1 MEQQIQPVLNLES
14 QSFPEEIAPQELST
28 PEILAQRYEFVRTIG
43 NGSQG
48 RLYKAIDKR
57 TQKDV
62 AIKQLRIDLVED
74 WKSYTLFA
82 REAKVLSELDLDG
95 VAKFHE
101 YYECLDGEHPCAYL
115 VQEYIDGISLEER
128 MASGTRYSV
137 SRVFEIALQLV
148 DILEKLHTHEPPV
161 VHRDLKP
168 GNIMICQEN
177 GHDKAYLIDFGAVAN
192 PQIQGGGS
200 TVAGTYGYM
209 PPEQL
214 MGKPE
219 PASDIYAL
227 AATICFMLSGVS
239 PADMQTLDFKLI
251 IEPHLQALP
260 NAVSRVLSSML
271 APSVKDR
278 LTDYE
283 DIRRYFNAF
292 KNSQFDI
299 LEHEESDMSFYATP
313 EYENQLKNV
322 KTLWDNDNLKLWEAL
337 PEQTPRALHPCME
350 SLKPVDLCSHKTL
363 VKNKINRNV
372 SAGVGCLVIFFCGG
386 LALGCA
392 GAGIWSFISEIIA
405 GNISKAF
412 GVLILC
418 GLVTVFLL
426 SFFKLTY
433 SIEKAKWTDKYR
445 SSSAR
450 LENCLDLMKR
460 GRKTIAII
468 TNISYKSYSS
478 DDVEEYEFKNKD
490 KGVYLHNIPR
500 FEISYKFN
508 PPDDSLTNDLV
519 HHIIVHRDPSEHL
532 HVGDPLPILY
542 EVSQKNN
549 RRVESMPF
557 PFALCDVHDIP
568 EMMCVTLNGSVVS
581 V

>member
-14 QSFPEEIAPQELST
+14 RSFPEEIAPQELLT
-28 PEILAQRYEFVRTIG
+28 PEILAQRYEFVRMIG

-177 GHDKAYLIDFGAVAN
+177 GHDKVYLIDFGAVAN

-271 APSVKDR
+271 APAVKDR

-283 DIRRYFNAF
+283 DIRRYCNAF

-299 LEHEESDMSFYATP
+299 LEYDESDMSFYATP
-313 EYENQLKNV
+313 EYEEKLKNV
-322 KTLWDNDNLKLWEAL
+322 KTLWDDDNLKLWEAL
-337 PEQTPRALHPCME
+337 PEQTPRTLHICMD
-350 SLKPVDLCSHKTL
+350 SLKPVDLCSHKSL

-386 LALGCA
+386 LALECA
-392 GAGIWSFISEIIA
+392 GTGIYVFVSEIIA
-405 GNISKAF
+405 GNVLGALGGLIGF
-412 GVLILC
+412 GIVVFVLLKYIR
-418 GLVTVFLL
+418 F
-426 SFFKLTY
+426 SY
-433 SIEKAKWTDKYR
+433 SVEKPKWADMYR
-445 SSSAR
+445 SSSSR
-450 LENCLDLMKR
+450 LDNCRELMKC
-460 GRKTIAII
+460 GRKTIAIV

-478 DDVEEYEFKNKD
+478 DDVEEYEFNNKD

-508 PPDDSLTNDLV
+508 PPDDSQVGDLV
-519 HHIIVHRDPSEHL
+519 HRIIVHRDPSEHL

-549 RRVESMPF
+549 RRVQSMPF
-557 PFALCDVHDIP
+557 PFASCDVQNIP
-568 EMMCVTLNGSVVS
+568 DMICVTLDGSVVYA
-581 V
+581 